1 MDTGFS
7 PKEKSTVKRKRYS
20 LEFKK
25 EAARLLIIDG
35 QSAPEVAQKLGVGTG
50 LLYRWKSEHLGELG
64 AAVGK
69 APGATSPQEM
79 AAELTRLRKELARS
93 ERINLI
99 LKKTVSYFAKEE

>member
-1 MDTGFS
+1 VDTGFS
-7 PKEKSTVKRKRYS
+7 PKEKTTVKRKRYS

-35 QSAPEVAQKLGVGTG
+35 LSAPEVAQKLGVDPG

-64 AAVGK
+64 GAVS
-69 APGATSPQEM
+69 PGASSPQEM
-79 AAELTRLRKELARS
+79 AAELTRLRKELAKA

-99 LKKTVSYFAKEE
+99 LKKTVSYFAQET

>member
-1 MDTGFS
+1 M
-7 PKEKSTVKRKRYS
+7 KRKRYS

-50 LLYRWKSEHLGELG
+50 LLYRWKSEPLGELG
-64 AAVGK
+64 T
-69 APGATSPQEM
+69 PGAATHGTSSPKEL

-93 ERINLI
+93 ERVNLI
-99 LKKTVSYFAKEE
+99 LKKTVSYFAKED

>member
-1 MDTGFS
+1 VDTGFS
-7 PKEKSTVKRKRYS
+7 PKEKTTVKRKRYS

-35 QSAPEVAQKLGVGTG
+35 LSAPEVAQKLGVDTG

-64 AAVGK
+64 GVASS
-69 APGATSPQEM
+69 GASSPQAM
-79 AAELTRLRKELARS
+79 AAELTRLRKELAKA

-99 LKKTVSYFAKEE
+99 LKKTVSYFALET

>member
-1 MDTGFS
+1 M
-7 PKEKSTVKRKRYS
+7 KRKRYS

-25 EAARLLIIDG
+25 EAARLLIMDG
-35 QSAPEVAQKLGVGTG
+35 ESAPEVAAKLGVRTN

-64 AAVGK
+64 GSART
-69 APGATSPQEM
+69 APGESSPQEM

-99 LKKTVSYFAKEE
+99 LKKTVRYFAKEE